1 MSKMWITNVGE
12 RKKAGNFQKQYFTA
26 DGRDGFVWIKEG
38 QTLEIKV
45 GDLADGDWTLK
56 KSTNPGKYPD
66 EYSFNGKFEGHASTA
81 AEIVPGATGTSSITP
96 TLSVKDLQITRQNAC
111 NVSANLMSGKG
122 TEDIGKF
129 WAAVRQVQYYTS
141 TGTILKMSTKDQH
154 AAIMAMFG
162 KDLEKARDA
171 VDKVSGF
178 PYLDALSFEEAVA
191 FLDIETPASP

>member
-56 KSTNPGKYPD
+56 KSTNSKYSD
-66 EYSFNGKFEGHASTA
+66 EYSFNGKFESHASTA
-81 AEIVPGATGTSSITP
+81 AEIAPGATGASSITP

-111 NVSANLMSGKG
+111 NVAANLLSGKG

-171 VDKVSGF
+171 VDKASGF
-178 PYLDALSFEEAVA
+178 PYLDALSFDEAVA
-191 FLDIETPASP
+191 FLGIETPDSL

>member
-1 MSKMWITNVGE
+1 MSRMWITNVGE
-12 RKKAGNFQKQYFTA
+12 RKTAGNFQKQYFTA
-26 DGRDGFVWIKEG
+26 DNREGFVWIKQG
-38 QTLEIKV
+38 QTLEIKT

-56 KSTNPGKYPD
+56 KSTNSKYPD
-66 EYSFNGKFEGHASTA
+66 EYSFNGKFESHSSTA
-81 AEIVPGATGTSSITP
+81 NEIAPGQQGSSPTP

-141 TGTILKMSTKDQH
+141 TGSILKMSTKDQH

-171 VDKVSGF
+171 VDKASGF
-178 PYLDALSFEEAVA
+178 PYLDALSFDEAVA
-191 FLDIETPASP
+191 FLGIETPDSL